1 MGRIIKQIPPA
12 KALING
18 IRSIGY
24 SFSTSV
30 ADIIDNSI
38 SANSTRIDIFSDPLV
53 EKPYF
58 IILDNG
64 IGMNE
69 KELINA
75 MKFGSDR
82 RNRMDG
88 QLDLGRFGLGLKSAS
103 LSQCRELVVVS
114 KCKDEINAMS
124 YDLDIIE
131 KTDDWNMI
139 VLEEIEI
146 KELPR
151 INELLKYENGTL
163 ILWRNFDK
171 ILDSSKKFDDS
182 FRNLVSESKKHVELV
197 FHRFYDII
205 EIYFNYDRIEKRDP
219 FLEKS
224 HPKTQIGRE
233 IEIEMNNSDIVVRP
247 YTLPHANQ
255 LTFEEK
261 KLLGSPK
268 SIYDEQGLYIYRNE
282 RLIVWGT
289 WLHMS
294 IRSEFG
300 KSARV
305 RVDIPSSLDLEWSLD
320 VKKST
325 AKIPDKIKER
335 IRASIDDSI
344 IMSKRVN
351 KKYGIKELSAKNKI
365 WDRLSFRDGKVS
377 YSINPQN
384 PLLVSLREK
393 IGEEENKI
401 LDMFISQIEDYL
413 PQYSIY
419 NDSADEKIE
428 IVNKDVDT
436 KEEKIELLKRIMII
450 VSESERADAL
460 KSLLESEKFYE
471 LKNSYDE
478 LYKEVC
484 NE

>member
-146 KELPR
+146 KEHSEEGLDGVEERLDESELEEDNLNTVTEDELEEQDELEDDEFFTNILDEEDLPD
-151 INELLKYENGTL
+151 
-163 ILWRNFDK
+163 DK
-171 ILDSSKKFDDS
+171 IFKDLDSLDD
-182 FRNLVSESKKHVELV
+182 K
-197 FHRFYDII
+197 
-205 EIYFNYDRIEKRDP
+205 
-219 FLEKS
+219 
-224 HPKTQIGRE
+224 
-233 IEIEMNNSDIVVRP
+233 
-247 YTLPHANQ
+247 
-255 LTFEEK
+255 
-261 KLLGSPK
+261 
-268 SIYDEQGLYIYRNE
+268 DE
-282 RLIVWGT
+282 
-289 WLHMS
+289 
-294 IRSEFG
+294 
-300 KSARV
+300 
-305 RVDIPSSLDLEWSLD
+305 
-320 VKKST
+320 
-325 AKIPDKIKER
+325 
-335 IRASIDDSI
+335 
-344 IMSKRVN
+344 
-351 KKYGIKELSAKNKI
+351 
-365 WDRLSFRDGKVS
+365 
-377 YSINPQN
+377 
-384 PLLVSLREK
+384 
-393 IGEEENKI
+393 
-401 LDMFISQIEDYL
+401 
-413 PQYSIY
+413 
-419 NDSADEKIE
+419 
-428 IVNKDVDT
+428 
-436 KEEKIELLKRIMII
+436 
-450 VSESERADAL
+450 
-460 KSLLESEKFYE
+460 
-471 LKNSYDE
+471 
-478 LYKEVC
+478 
-484 NE
+484 